1 MFKVNH
7 TEKEKYNRQLDS
19 EMAERLKIKLWT
31 RFAMHYFIQHLGLQL
46 RAPRNECGR
55 RNMLRLT
62 RTFIC
67 LWLGPCP
74 GQSQT
79 RVCGRLSVSATHWA
93 TRHGTK
99 SHHPAFTYPQI
110 STHPCTLCSFVIPHS
125 AFEEWPTWASLNL
138 YRTNRRVFCKVKVHL
153 CCLASFT
160 LTFLLLNDVNLII
173 FLNTQLFKVLTK
185 K

>member
-55 RNMLRLT
+55 RDMLRLT

-74 GQSQT
+74 GQSRT
-79 RVCGRLSVSATHWA
+79 RVCGRLSVSATHRA
-93 TRHGTK
+93 TPKVIIQHLHIHK
-99 SHHPAFTYPQI
+99 YLQI
-110 STHPCTLCSFVIPHS
+110 HVHS
-125 AFEEWPTWASLNL
+125 ALSL
-138 YRTNRRVFCKVKVHL
+138 YRTLLLKNDL
-153 CCLASFT
+153 MSFT
-160 LTFLLLNDVNLII
+160 KSVQN
-173 FLNTQLFKVLTK
+173 
-185 K
+185 